1 MAEELQLAWMGDFDS
16 LKQFVSE
23 KLNLNGEWVSPGGD
37 KKLFND
43 GYISISWRKNKK
55 ALLIDGDDRD
65 KFKSKLCRMIC
76 ANDFNKGNMCEETKT
91 VNVECRSASPI
102 RAPLS
107 ELSTEV
113 EGIKLNVTIAERE
126 IEVNK
131 SAISKVESNLHEI
144 NSGYEDLR
152 LQFDEYKKITE
163 VLIQRDRFQHST
175 TFEYSNVIDKVNPSE
190 TKRYQDEGEMQAL
203 GS

>member
-1 MAEELQLAWMGDFDS
+1 MAESSEAIQIDEEHFEAVLGCVHDVSVVEEDGSGEIEAS
-16 LKQFVSE
+16 KTFVSE
-23 KLNLNGEWVSPGGD
+23 KRNLNGEWVSPGGD

-102 RAPLS
+102 RAPVS

-113 EGIKLNVTIAERE
+113 EGIKLDITIAERE

-175 TFEYSNVIDKVNPSE
+175 TF
-190 TKRYQDEGEMQAL
+190 
-203 GS
+203 

>member
-43 GYISISWRKNKK
+43 GYMSISWRKNKK

-76 ANDFNKGNMCEETKT
+76 ANDFNKGNMCEG
-91 VNVECRSASPI
+91 NMWSASPM

-113 EGIKLNVTIAERE
+113 EGIKLDVTIAERE

-175 TFEYSNVIDKVNPSE
+175 IFEYSNVIDKVNPSE
-190 TKRYQDEGEMQAL
+190 TKRYQDEEDLVKLMN
-203 GS
+203 

>member
-55 ALLIDGDDRD
+55 ALLIDGDDRE
-65 KFKSKLCRMIC
+65 KFK
-76 ANDFNKGNMCEETKT
+76 T
-91 VNVECRSASPI
+91 
-102 RAPLS
+102 PLS
-107 ELSTEV
+107 ELSTGV
-113 EGIKLNVTIAERE
+113 EGIKLDVTIAERE

-175 TFEYSNVIDKVNPSE
+175 TFEYSNVIDKVKPSE
-190 TKRYQDEGEMQAL
+190 TKRYQDE
-203 GS
+203 